1 MIYIYGLNKSGIS
14 IIKYFI
20 KQSMEVIVWDDKLNQ
35 RKFVSKLFK
44 NLNFCNPKSLD
55 YDKVSTAYVTPGIS
69 LKDKRILPLKKNNI
83 KIYRDLE
90 LYINLLKNQKNISI
104 TGTNGKSTT
113 TKMIGD
119 MISLNKQKCFVGGNI
134 GKPLLD
140 FKNKKDFSNYHVIEL
155 SSFQL
160 ESAPNFKSYISI
172 LLNISKDHLDR
183 YNNIKSYVCEK
194 AKIFNKNTKYN
205 IISVDDIYSKEIY
218 QLLKSQNKIAISTHK
233 KLQKGIY
240 YYKDQIIDNYF
251 YNNRII
257 LINKISEDLNGEFN
271 IQNLLFT
278 YAVSK
283 ILKIKSTIFKETIKN
298 FKGLPHR
305 LEKIF
310 ENKKL
315 IIINNSKATNLEA
328 TIKSLNIY
336 DNIYLILGG
345 VAKQKN
351 FKSII
356 KYKDRLNKCYLIGQS
371 SNEIYKQIKNDIN
384 TKITNN
390 LRNSVN
396 QIFKDI
402 KEKNL
407 KSTILLAPG
416 CTSFDQFRNFED
428 RGYEFKKLIN
438 QRILKNRND
447 AQNS

>member
-1 MIYIYGLNKSGIS
+1 MIYIYGLNKNGLSVV
-14 IIKYFI
+14 KYFI
-20 KQSMEVIVWDDKLNQ
+20 NQKIRVIVWDDHANQ
-35 RKFVSKLFK
+35 RKIASKLYK
-44 NLNFCNPKSLD
+44 NLIFCNPKRLD
-55 YDKVSTAYVTPGIS
+55 YSKVNISYVTPGIS
-69 LKDKRILPLKKNNI
+69 LKDKKLIPLIKNKI
-83 KIYRDLE
+83 KIFRDLE
-90 LYINLLKNQKNISI
+90 LYMSLLKKQKNICI

-119 MISLNKQKCFVGGNI
+119 MISLNKKKCFVGGNI

-140 FKNKKDFSNYHVIEL
+140 FKNNYDLSNYHVIEL

-183 YNNIKSYVCEK
+183 YGNIKTYAFAK

-205 IISVDDIYSKEIY
+205 IISIDDNYSKKIY
-218 QLLKSQNKIAISTHK
+218 QSLKSHNKIAISLNK
-233 KLQKGIY
+233 KLKKGIY
-240 YYKDQIIDNYF
+240 YFDNKIFDNYF
-251 YNNRII
+251 YKNKMIK
-257 LINKISEDLNGEFN
+257 INKISESLKGEFN

-278 YAVSK
+278 YTVSK
-283 ILKIKSTIFKETIKN
+283 ILKINSKIFNKTIKN

-310 ENKKL
+310 EDKKL
-315 IIINNSKATNLEA
+315 IIINNSKATNLES
-328 TIKSLNIY
+328 TLQSINIY

-356 KYKDRLNKCYLIGQS
+356 KYKDKLNKCYLIGKS

-384 TKITNN
+384 SKITKNIE
-390 LRNSVN
+390 NSVN
-396 QIFKDI
+396 EIFMDI
-402 KEKNL
+402 KNKNL

-416 CTSFDQFRNFED
+416 CTSFDQFKNFEE
-428 RGYEFKKLIN
+428 RGYIFKKIIN
-438 QRILKNRND
+438 EKIIKNKND
-447 AQNS
+447 IQNN